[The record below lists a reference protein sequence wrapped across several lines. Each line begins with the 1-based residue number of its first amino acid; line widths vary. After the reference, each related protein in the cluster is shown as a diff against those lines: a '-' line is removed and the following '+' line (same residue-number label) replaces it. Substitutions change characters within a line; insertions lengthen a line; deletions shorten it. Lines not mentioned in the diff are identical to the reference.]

1 MNFISELLCLKSEF
15 EKLVQKK
22 ALANFS
28 FEVRDSGPWP
38 IEVNPYSPD
47 AFVRFSL
54 KAGRL
59 LANVPELVTR
69 ISSQALADPDPAK
82 RWFRLLL
89 DFSPGMIFWE
99 GEQYPAFKVNPR
111 GVFGPRRKGWFH
123 FAAERSLALIER
135 LALLWE
141 MNQAS
146 ACGRQGQGRPPL
158 KRGSRAGNIE
168 RLTDAMIAHLQAAK
182 DHAFSTRDATGIPQL
197 LPRPQQKELAAL
209 TSLSRST
216 VNRCLKDPRAR
227 ELALYWKTA
236 LDLDSIL
243 KRPGPI
249 SRRQAG

>member
-1 MNFISELLCLKSEF
+1 MNFISELLGLRSEF

-22 ALANFS
+22 AVANFS
-28 FEVRDSGPWP
+28 FEVSDCGPWP
-38 IEVNPYSPD
+38 IEVNPCAPD

-69 ISSQALADPDPAK
+69 ISSQALAEPDPAK

-89 DFSPGMIFWE
+89 DFSPEMISWE

-111 GVFGPRRKGWFH
+111 GLGPRHEGWFH

-135 LALLWE
+135 LALMWE

-146 ACGRQGQGRPPL
+146 ACRRQGQGQPQL
-158 KRGSRAGNIE
+158 KRGSRAANIE
-168 RLTDAMIAHLQAAK
+168 RLTDAMIAHLRAAK
-182 DHAFSTRDATGIPQL
+182 DYAYSTRDTTGIPQL
-197 LPRPQQKELAAL
+197 LPRPQQKELGAL
-209 TSLSRST
+209 TGLLPST

-236 LDLDSIL
+236 RDLDLIQ
-243 KRPGPI
+243 KWRGPI
-249 SRRQAG
+249 RRRQAG